1 MVRTIHPA
9 PLDYNLW
16 SDILTISV
24 ASSSSTFR
32 ASAFSQTLDFR
43 KFWEL
48 EPCHPT
54 AICSGWQGFWQGF
67 TQKVTFENRLA
78 AIWSQ
83 WQCEKIPDLFPS
95 IGPRPSWPQ
104 PARAPNT
111 STFLDLTLKS
121 GLVRCCPIWSPLM
134 SLCPGKGKH
143 FGRGI
148 PPEKLNV

>member
-1 MVRTIHPA
+1 MVGTIHPA

-32 ASAFSQTLDFR
+32 ASAFFSQTGLSQVLR
-43 KFWEL
+43 TRALSSNRHLQWVARL
-48 EPCHPT
+48 LTGLHPK
-54 AICSGWQGFWQGF
+54 SD
-67 TQKVTFENRLA
+67 
-78 AIWSQ
+78 IWKPASSNLKPMTVR
-83 WQCEKIPDLFPS
+83 EDSRSVS
-95 IGPRPSWPQ
+95 IYRPSALHQ